1 MSGGW
6 IALIVAL
13 WLMVIALA
21 VLVLGLINR
30 VGRLERAA
38 STQAGLADP
47 EVRAPARG
55 PQLGMRLPV
64 VSGHER
70 LVTPSASA
78 KRLILFL
85 SSSCGPCKRLAADL
99 KAAVGIGDGEDA
111 ATPAGVELVVVTD
124 RAGVELFGDLAAS
137 ELVAQSEGEL
147 SSAWNVPGT
156 PFAIALDDHDVVR
169 ASGFASKLTHLNDLA
184 GVLRD
189 PSPVG

>member
-38 STQAGLADP
+38 GTQAASAHR
-47 EVRAPARG
+47 EVRPPVRG
-55 PQLGMRLPV
+55 PQLGARLPV
-64 VSGHER
+64 VTGHER
-70 LVTPSASA
+70 LATPSASA

-99 KAAVGIGDGEDA
+99 RAAVGIRDGEDA
-111 ATPAGVELVVVTD
+111 PTPAGVELVVVTD

-137 ELVAQSEGEL
+137 ELIAQSGGEL
-147 SSAWNVPGT
+147 SSAWEIPGT
-156 PFAIALDDHDVVR
+156 PFAISVDATGVVR
-169 ASGFASKLTHLNDLA
+169 GSGFASNLADLTTVA
-184 GVLRD
+184 GVLGD
-189 PSPVG
+189 PLMAG